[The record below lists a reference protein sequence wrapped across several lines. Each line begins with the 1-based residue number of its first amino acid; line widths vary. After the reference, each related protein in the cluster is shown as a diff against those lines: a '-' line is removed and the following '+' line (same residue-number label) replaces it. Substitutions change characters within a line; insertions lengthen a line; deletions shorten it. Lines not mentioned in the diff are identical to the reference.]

1 MSTINDG
8 GPAFPANQTLQQLLA
23 ERVTLFANGDRP
35 REIIDKAVEAMFVD
49 VIKDA
54 FRSYG
59 DLGKA
64 VQEAIKA
71 AMPANVSDA
80 FELTRYNALI
90 AESLKQRWHQAAV
103 ESTLL
108 EHAAAAIDE
117 VMSPEFVTGEVS
129 LRKLF
134 EAFIEEHKEK
144 AAEEHWEHPEIRFQD
159 GTIGSSPY
167 LHIYF
172 DPKPEDEHRR
182 ERSAYTSSRTGRND
196 HELAHALHIAIKGER
211 TEGEKPWV
219 RTVQLGRVYSAQ
231 LDDKRV
237 AVNMQIYSEW
247 ERMLASLYFGNATLL
262 IDCDADDFSYGIY
275 D

>member
-1 MSTINDG
+1 MTTE
-8 GPAFPANQTLQQLLA
+8 NQTLQQLLT
-23 ERVTLFANGDRP
+23 ERVTAFANGDRP

-71 AMPANVSDA
+71 AMPANVGDV
-80 FELTRYNALI
+80 FELTKYNALI
-90 AESLKQRWHQAAV
+90 GESLKQRWHQAAV

-108 EHAAAAIDE
+108 ERATAAIDE
-117 VMSPEFVTGEVS
+117 VMSPEFITGEVS

-134 EAFIEEHKEK
+134 EAFIEEHKER
-144 AAEEHWEHPEIRFQD
+144 AIEERWELPEIRFRD
-159 GTIGSSPY
+159 ETIGNSPH

-172 DPKPEDEHRR
+172 DETPAS
-182 ERSAYTSSRTGRND
+182 ERSRYRGD
-196 HELAHALHIAIKGER
+196 HELEHALHVAINGER
-211 TEGEKPWV
+211 TEGEKPWD
-219 RTVQLGRVYSAQ
+219 RTIHLGRVYSAK
-231 LDDKRV
+231 LDDKKV
-237 AVNMQIYSEW
+237 ATNMHIHSEW

-262 IDCDADDFSYGIY
+262 IDCEADEFSYGIY

>member
-1 MSTINDG
+1 MKTE
-8 GPAFPANQTLQQLLA
+8 NQTLQQLLA
-23 ERVTLFANGDRP
+23 ERVTAFADGERP

-64 VQEAIKA
+64 IQEAIKG
-71 AMPANVSDA
+71 AMPANVGDV
-80 FELTRYNALI
+80 FELTKYNALI
-90 AESLKQRWHQAAV
+90 SGVLKQRWHDAAV

-108 EHAAAAIDE
+108 ERATAAIDE
-117 VMSPEFVTGEVS
+117 VMSPEFITGEIS

-134 EAFIEEHKEK
+134 EAFIEEHKER
-144 AAEEHWEHPEIRFQD
+144 AIEERWEHPEIRFKD

-172 DPKPEDEHRR
+172 DETPASE
-182 ERSAYTSSRTGRND
+182 SSRYRGD
-196 HELAHALHIAIKGER
+196 HELGHALHIAINGER
-211 TEGEKPWV
+211 TEGENPWD
-219 RTVQLGRVYSAQ
+219 RTIQLGRVYSAK
-231 LDDKRV
+231 LDDMKV
-237 AVNMQIYSEW
+237 ATNMQIHSEW

>member
-1 MSTINDG
+1 MKTE
-8 GPAFPANQTLQQLLA
+8 NQTLQQLLS
-23 ERVTLFANGDRP
+23 ERVTAFADSDRP

-71 AMPANVSDA
+71 AMPANVGDV
-80 FELTRYNALI
+80 FELTKYNALI
-90 AESLKQRWHQAAV
+90 GESLKQRWHQAAV

-108 EHAAAAIDE
+108 ERATAAIDE
-117 VMSPEFVTGEVS
+117 VMSPEFITGEVS

-134 EAFIEEHKEK
+134 EAFIEEHKER
-144 AAEEHWEHPEIRFQD
+144 AIEERWELPEIRFRD
-159 GTIGSSPY
+159 ETIGNSPH

-172 DPKPEDEHRR
+172 DETPASEHRR
-182 ERSAYTSSRTGRND
+182 RRGD
-196 HELAHALHIAIKGER
+196 HELEHALHVAIKSER
-211 TEGEKPWV
+211 TEGEKPWD
-219 RTVQLGRVYSAQ
+219 RTIKIGRVYSAK
-231 LDDKRV
+231 LDDKKV
-237 AVNMQIYSEW
+237 AVDMQIYSRW

>member
-1 MSTINDG
+1 MSTD
-8 GPAFPANQTLQQLLA
+8 NQTLQQLLA
-23 ERVTLFANGDRP
+23 ERVTAFANGDRP

-71 AMPANVSDA
+71 AMPANVGDV
-80 FELTRYNALI
+80 FELTKYNALI
-90 AESLKQRWHQAAV
+90 GESLKQRWHQAAV

-108 EHAAAAIDE
+108 ERATAAIDE
-117 VMSPEFVTGEVS
+117 VMSPEFVAGEVS
-129 LRKLF
+129 LRALL
-134 EAFIEEHKEK
+134 EAFVEENKER
-144 AAEEHWEHPEIRFQD
+144 AAEEQWEHPEIRFRD
-159 GTIGSSPY
+159 GALGSGRY
-167 LHIYF
+167 LHIHF
-172 DPKPEDEHRR
+172 DPQPESEHRR
-182 ERSAYTSSRTGRND
+182 VLSSYSSSRTAGRSD
-196 HELAHALHIAIKGER
+196 HELAHALHVSINGER
-211 TEGEKPWV
+211 TEGEKPFV
-219 RTVQLGRVYSAQ
+219 RTIQIGRVYSAQ
-231 LDDKRV
+231 LDDKKI
-237 AVNMQIYSEW
+237 AVDMQIRTAW

>member
-1 MSTINDG
+1 MTTD
-8 GPAFPANQTLQQLLA
+8 NQTLQQLLT

-59 DLGKA
+59 DPGKA

-71 AMPANVSDA
+71 AMPANVGDV
-80 FELTRYNALI
+80 FELTKYNALI
-90 AESLKQRWHQAAV
+90 GESLKQRWHQAAV

-108 EHAAAAIDE
+108 ERATAAIDE
-117 VMSPEFVTGEVS
+117 VMSPKFVAGEVS
-129 LRKLF
+129 LRALL
-134 EAFIEEHKEK
+134 EAFVEENKEE
-144 AAEEHWEHPEIRFQD
+144 AAREGWEHPEIRFRD
-159 GTIGSSPY
+159 GTIGNSPY

-172 DPKPEDEHRR
+172 DPKPEAEHRR
-182 ERSAYTSSRTGRND
+182 ERSAYSSSRTERND

-211 TEGEKPWV
+211 IEGEKPFV
-219 RTVQLGRVYSAQ
+219 RTVQLGRVYSAA
-231 LDDKRV
+231 LDDKKV
-237 AVNMQIYSEW
+237 AIDMQIHSKW
-247 ERMLASLYFGNATLL
+247 ERMLASLYFGNATLV
-262 IDCDADDFSYGIY
+262 IDCDEGDFSYGIY

>member
-1 MSTINDG
+1 MTTE
-8 GPAFPANQTLQQLLA
+8 NQTLQQLLA
-23 ERVTLFANGDRP
+23 ERVTAFADSDRP

-71 AMPANVSDA
+71 AMPANVGDV
-80 FELTRYNALI
+80 FELTKYNSLI
-90 AESLKQRWHQAAV
+90 GESLKQRWHQAAV
-103 ESTLL
+103 ESTLI
-108 EHAAAAIDE
+108 ERATAAIDE
-117 VMSPEFVTGEVS
+117 VMSPEFITGEVS

-134 EAFIEEHKEK
+134 EAFIEEHKER
-144 AAEEHWEHPEIRFQD
+144 AIEERWEHPEIRFKE
-159 GTIGSSPY
+159 GEIGNSPY

-172 DPKPEDEHRR
+172 DETPAS
-182 ERSAYTSSRTGRND
+182 ERSRYRGD
-196 HELAHALHIAIKGER
+196 HELVHALHIAINGER
-211 TEGEKPWV
+211 TEGEKPWD
-219 RTVQLGRVYSAQ
+219 RTIKIGRVYSAK
-231 LDDKRV
+231 LDDKKV
-237 AVNMQIYSEW
+237 AVDMQIHSKW

-262 IDCDADDFSYGIY
+262 IDCDADDFSYGLY

>member
-1 MSTINDG
+1 MSTE
-8 GPAFPANQTLQQLLA
+8 NQTLQQLLS
-23 ERVTLFANGDRP
+23 ERVTVFANGDRP
-35 REIIDKAVEAMFVD
+35 REIIDQAVEAMFVG

-71 AMPANVSDA
+71 AMPANVGDV

-90 AESLKQRWHQAAV
+90 GEALKQRWHQAAV

-108 EHAAAAIDE
+108 ERATAAIDE
-117 VMSPEFVTGEVS
+117 VMSPEFIAGEIS

-134 EAFIEEHKEK
+134 EAFIEEHKER
-144 AAEEHWEHPEIRFQD
+144 AIEERWEHPEIRFKD
-159 GTIGSSPY
+159 GTIGSSPF

-172 DPKPEDEHRR
+172 DETPASEI
-182 ERSAYTSSRTGRND
+182 SRYRGD
-196 HELAHALHIAIKGER
+196 HELEHALHIAINGER
-211 TEGEKPWV
+211 TEGEKPWDHTI
-219 RTVQLGRVYSAQ
+219 RLGRVYSAK
-231 LDDKRV
+231 LDDKKV
-237 AVNMQIYSEW
+237 ATNMQLHSKW

-262 IDCDADDFSYGIY
+262 IDCDADDFSYGLY

>member
-1 MSTINDG
+1 MKTE
-8 GPAFPANQTLQQLLA
+8 NQTLQQLLSD
-23 ERVTLFANGDRP
+23 RVTVFANGDRP

-71 AMPANVSDA
+71 AMPANVGDV
-80 FELTRYNALI
+80 FELTKYNALI
-90 AESLKQRWHQAAV
+90 GESLKQRWHQAAV

-108 EHAAAAIDE
+108 ERATAAIDE
-117 VMSPEFVTGEVS
+117 VMSPEFIAGEVS
-129 LRKLF
+129 LRALL
-134 EAFIEEHKEK
+134 EAFVEENKEE
-144 AAEEHWEHPEIRFQD
+144 AAREGWEHPEIRFRD
-159 GTIGSSPY
+159 GAIGNSHY
-167 LHIYF
+167 LHIHF
-172 DPKPEDEHRR
+172 DPKPEAEHRR
-182 ERSAYTSSRTGRND
+182 ERSAYSSSRTERGD
-196 HELAHALHIAIKGER
+196 HELAHALNIQIKGER
-211 TEGEKPWV
+211 EEGEKPWR
-219 RTVQLGRVYSAQ
+219 RTVQLGRVYSAT
-231 LDDKRV
+231 LDEKKV
-237 AVNMQIYSEW
+237 AVDMQIYNKW

>member
-1 MSTINDG
+1 MTTD
-8 GPAFPANQTLQQLLA
+8 NQTLQQLLT
-23 ERVTLFANGDRP
+23 ERVTAFANGDRP

-59 DLGKA
+59 ELGKA

-71 AMPANVSDA
+71 AMPANVGDV

-108 EHAAAAIDE
+108 ERATAAIDE
-117 VMSPEFVTGEVS
+117 VMSPEFVAGEVS
-129 LRKLF
+129 LRALL
-134 EAFIEEHKEK
+134 EAFVEENKEE
-144 AAEEHWEHPEIRFQD
+144 AAREGWEHPEIRFKD
-159 GTIGSSPY
+159 GIIGNGPY

-172 DPKPEDEHRR
+172 DPKPEAEHRM
-182 ERSAYTSSRTGRND
+182 ERSAYSSSRTERGD
-196 HELAHALHIAIKGER
+196 YELAHALHIHIQGER
-211 TEGEKPWV
+211 EEGPDHFN
-219 RTVQLGRVYSAQ
+219 RRIQLGRVYSAK
-231 LDDKRV
+231 LDEKKV
-237 AVNMQIYSEW
+237 AVDMQIYNKW